1 MLLQDTN
8 LSMQGL
14 QSPVS
19 GSFKTCLLPT
29 VKIWFAIGGGR
40 SIRYGIKKIWTVMMS
55 TQDDAVQTTSR
66 KWTVLKVYMEF
77 ARCWLYHNSQPM
89 SVFEGWYGN
98 VEEIWVQDISR
109 EKNNRKMQE
118 RHFAPTES
126 TTRAKKIY
134 KRIQGVQWSK
144 FLFVRMFLKNT
155 CG

>member
-40 SIRYGIKKIWTVMMS
+40 SIRYGIKKIWTVRCLLKMM
-55 TQDDAVQTTSR
+55 QSR
-66 KWTVLKVYMEF
+66 PHQGSELSWKFIWNSHVADFIIT
-77 ARCWLYHNSQPM
+77 ANRCQCSKDGMATWKRFGSKIYR
-89 SVFEGWYGN
+89 GK
-98 VEEIWVQDISR
+98 
-109 EKNNRKMQE
+109 KNNRKMQE